1 MQISEIKKR
10 VRNIELTYDYD
21 HSVEDY
27 IVTVNL
33 STLAGLIDNMCNEV
47 RKDNVIKKKL
57 EERMNEYDAT
67 YRETGFSAAAI
78 KARAF
83 EEALAIVGSDNAVK
97 NDWTAEEQFSNNA
110 ANWTTKELN
119 NHVIQELTEL
129 CQVLC
134 KLNRVGAKHNAV
146 RESYT
151 EIKEQYLEEI
161 ADTELCLAA
170 LKYQLSA
177 YDLAYIQEWK
187 VRKVKGTRI
196 D

>member
-1 MQISEIKKR
+1 M
-10 VRNIELTYDYD
+10 
-21 HSVEDY
+21 
-27 IVTVNL
+27 
-33 STLAGLIDNMCNEV
+33 
-47 RKDNVIKKKL
+47 DNVIKKKL
-57 EERMNEYDAT
+57 EERMKEYDAI
-67 YRETGFSAAAI
+67 YREKGFSAAAI

-83 EEALAIVGSDNAVK
+83 EEALAIVDSDNASS
-97 NDWTAEEQFSNNA
+97 NDWTAEEHFSNDA
-110 ANWTTKELN
+110 ANWLTKELN
-119 NHVIQELTEL
+119 NRAIQELTEL

-170 LKYQLSA
+170 LKHQLSA
-177 YDLAYIQEWK
+177 DDLACIQKWK
-187 VRKVKGTRI
+187 VRKVKGNKI